1 MHTLVRV
8 KNAYTVMTI
17 CLIALGAALLFA
29 PQLGLRTLCVVY
41 GVFLIVYG
49 VTKLSGYFA
58 KDLFQLA
65 FQFDLALGI
74 VSIVLGIIIIKK
86 TEYIIEILS
95 TAIGIFMLVDGA
107 FKIQTAVEAKRF
119 GIERWWLILVMSFV
133 VAFVGILLLVTP
145 FETAGMIVRLIGLN
159 LSLDGILNLF
169 VVRNT
174 VETIRRN
181 TKREIQDIRQ
191 RDLLHQKYVTTL

>member
-65 FQFDLALGI
+65 FQFDLA
-74 VSIVLGIIIIKK
+74 IIIIKK

-181 TKREIQDIRQ
+181 TKWEI
-191 RDLLHQKYVTTL
+191 

>member
-119 GIERWWLILVMSFV
+119 GIENWWLILVMSF
-133 VAFVGILLLVTP
+133 AGILLLVTP

-181 TKREIQDIRQ
+181 TKWEI
-191 RDLLHQKYVTTL
+191 

>member
-74 VSIVLGIIIIKK
+74 VSILLGIIIIEKS
-86 TEYIIEILS
+86 EYIIEILS
-95 TAIGIFMLVDGA
+95 TAIGIFMLVDA
-107 FKIQTAVEAKRF
+107 ALKIQ
-119 GIERWWLILVMSFV
+119 
-133 VAFVGILLLVTP
+133 
-145 FETAGMIVRLIGLN
+145 TAGMIVRLIGLN

-181 TKREIQDIRQ
+181 TKWEI
-191 RDLLHQKYVTTL
+191 

>member
-74 VSIVLGIIIIKK
+74 VTIVLGIIIIEKS
-86 TEYIIEILS
+86 EYIIEILS
-95 TAIGIFMLVDGA
+95 TAIGIFMLVDA
-107 FKIQTAVEAKRF
+107 ALKIQ
-119 GIERWWLILVMSFV
+119 
-133 VAFVGILLLVTP
+133 
-145 FETAGMIVRLIGLN
+145 TAGMIVRLIGLN

-181 TKREIQDIRQ
+181 TKWEI
-191 RDLLHQKYVTTL
+191 

>member
-1 MHTLVRV
+1 M
-8 KNAYTVMTI
+8 
-17 CLIALGAALLFA
+17 
-29 PQLGLRTLCVVY
+29 Y

-74 VSIVLGIIIIKK
+74 VSIVLGIIIIEKS
-86 TEYIIEILS
+86 EYIIEILS
-95 TAIGIFMLVDGA
+95 TAIGIFMLVDA
-107 FKIQTAVEAKRF
+107 ALKIQ
-119 GIERWWLILVMSFV
+119 
-133 VAFVGILLLVTP
+133 
-145 FETAGMIVRLIGLN
+145 TAGMIVRLIGLN

-181 TKREIQDIRQ
+181 TKWEI
-191 RDLLHQKYVTTL
+191 

>member
-65 FQFDLALGI
+65 FQFDFALGI
-74 VSIVLGIIIIKK
+74 VSIVLGIIIIERS
-86 TEYIIEILS
+86 EYIIEILS
-95 TAIGIFMLVDGA
+95 TAIGIFMLVDA
-107 FKIQTAVEAKRF
+107 ALKIQ
-119 GIERWWLILVMSFV
+119 
-133 VAFVGILLLVTP
+133 
-145 FETAGMIVRLIGLN
+145 TAGMIVRLIGLN

-181 TKREIQDIRQ
+181 TKWEI
-191 RDLLHQKYVTTL
+191 

>member
-29 PQLGLRTLCVVY
+29 PQLGLKTLCVVY

-65 FQFDLALGI
+65 FQFDLAQGI
-74 VSIVLGIIIIKK
+74 VSIVLGIII
-86 TEYIIEILS
+86 
-95 TAIGIFMLVDGA
+95 MLVDGA
-107 FKIQTAVEAKRF
+107 LKIQTAVEAKHF

-181 TKREIQDIRQ
+181 TKWEI
-191 RDLLHQKYVTTL
+191 

>member
-8 KNAYTVMTI
+8 KNAYIVMTI

-74 VSIVLGIIIIKK
+74 VSIVLGIIIIERS
-86 TEYIIEILS
+86 EYIIEILS
-95 TAIGIFMLVDGA
+95 TAIGIFMLVDA
-107 FKIQTAVEAKRF
+107 ALKIQ
-119 GIERWWLILVMSFV
+119 
-133 VAFVGILLLVTP
+133 
-145 FETAGMIVRLIGLN
+145 TAGMIVRLIGLN

-181 TKREIQDIRQ
+181 TKWEI
-191 RDLLHQKYVTTL
+191 

>member
-1 MHTLVRV
+1 MHTLVHV

-17 CLIALGAALLFA
+17 CLIALGAALLFM
-29 PQLGLRTLCVVY
+29 PQLGLKTMCMLY
-41 GVFLIVYG
+41 GVFLIIYG

-74 VSIVLGIIIIKK
+74 VSIVLGIIII
-86 TEYIIEILS
+86 EILS

-119 GIERWWLILVMSFV
+119 GIENWWLILVMSFAV
-133 VAFVGILLLVTP
+133 TFVGILLFATP
-145 FETAGMIVRLIGLN
+145 FETASMIVRLIGLN

-181 TKREIQDIRQ
+181 TKWEI
-191 RDLLHQKYVTTL
+191 

>member
-8 KNAYTVMTI
+8 KNAYIVMTI

-65 FQFDLALGI
+65 FQFDFALGI
-74 VSIVLGIIIIKK
+74 VSIVLGIIIIERS
-86 TEYIIEILS
+86 EYIIEILS
-95 TAIGIFMLVDGA
+95 TAIGIFMLVDA
-107 FKIQTAVEAKRF
+107 ALKIQ
-119 GIERWWLILVMSFV
+119 
-133 VAFVGILLLVTP
+133 
-145 FETAGMIVRLIGLN
+145 TAGMIVRLIGLN

-181 TKREIQDIRQ
+181 TKWEI
-191 RDLLHQKYVTTL
+191 

>member
-1 MHTLVRV
+1 MHTLVHV
-8 KNAYTVMTI
+8 KNAYSVMTI
-17 CLIALGAALLFA
+17 CLIALGAAFLFM
-29 PQLGLRTLCVVY
+29 PQLGLKTMCMLY
-41 GVFLIVYG
+41 GVFLILYG

-86 TEYIIEILS
+86 TEY
-95 TAIGIFMLVDGA
+95 
-107 FKIQTAVEAKRF
+107 
-119 GIERWWLILVMSFV
+119 VMSFAV
-133 VAFVGILLLVTP
+133 TFVGILLFATP

-181 TKREIQDIRQ
+181 TKWEI
-191 RDLLHQKYVTTL
+191 

>member
-1 MHTLVRV
+1 MGSEMCTRD
-8 KNAYTVMTI
+8 
-17 CLIALGAALLFA
+17 
-29 PQLGLRTLCVVY
+29 R
-41 GVFLIVYG
+41 
-49 VTKLSGYFA
+49 
-58 KDLFQLA
+58 
-65 FQFDLALGI
+65 
-74 VSIVLGIIIIKK
+74 
-86 TEYIIEILS
+86 YIIEILS

-119 GIERWWLILVMSFV
+119 GIENWWLILVMSFV

-145 FETAGMIVRLIGLN
+145 FETASMIVRLIGLN

-181 TKREIQDIRQ
+181 TKWEI
-191 RDLLHQKYVTTL
+191 

>member
-58 KDLFQLA
+58 
-65 FQFDLALGI
+65 
-74 VSIVLGIIIIKK
+74 IIEKS
-86 TEYIIEILS
+86 EYIIEILS
-95 TAIGIFMLVDGA
+95 TAIGIFMLVDA
-107 FKIQTAVEAKRF
+107 ALKIQTAVEAKRF

-145 FETAGMIVRLIGLN
+145 FETVGMIVRLIGLN

-181 TKREIQDIRQ
+181 TKWEI
-191 RDLLHQKYVTTL
+191 

>member
-58 KDLFQLA
+58 KDLFQP
-65 FQFDLALGI
+65 
-74 VSIVLGIIIIKK
+74 VSYTHL
-86 TEYIIEILS
+86 TL
-95 TAIGIFMLVDGA
+95 
-107 FKIQTAVEAKRF
+107 
-119 GIERWWLILVMSFV
+119 
-133 VAFVGILLLVTP
+133 P
-145 FETAGMIVRLIGLN
+145 
-159 LSLDGILNLF
+159 
-169 VVRNT
+169 
-174 VETIRRN
+174 
-181 TKREIQDIRQ
+181 
-191 RDLLHQKYVTTL
+191 TTSRV

>member
-1 MHTLVRV
+1 M
-8 KNAYTVMTI
+8 
-17 CLIALGAALLFA
+17 
-29 PQLGLRTLCVVY
+29 
-41 GVFLIVYG
+41 
-49 VTKLSGYFA
+49 TKLSGYFA

-74 VSIVLGIIIIKK
+74 VSIVLGIIIIEK

-107 FKIQTAVEAKRF
+107 LKIQTAVEAKHF

-133 VAFVGILLLVTP
+133 VTFVGILLLVTP

-181 TKREIQDIRQ
+181 TKWEI
-191 RDLLHQKYVTTL
+191 

>member
-133 VAFVGILLLVTP
+133 VAFVGRLQKVIAQ
-145 FETAGMIVRLIGLN
+145 AGVASRRKHPRGHRIPDERKRAGSDVR
-159 LSLDGILNLF
+159 
-169 VVRNT
+169 R
-174 VETIRRN
+174 
-181 TKREIQDIRQ
+181 TKRSHRAAAS
-191 RDLLHQKYVTTL
+191 

>member
-95 TAIGIFMLVDGA
+95 VQDTDRSGSKAFWHREMVAHTRDVVCSGICGNTASCD
-107 FKIQTAVEAKRF
+107 
-119 GIERWWLILVMSFV
+119 
-133 VAFVGILLLVTP
+133 
-145 FETAGMIVRLIGLN
+145 
-159 LSLDGILNLF
+159 
-169 VVRNT
+169 
-174 VETIRRN
+174 TI
-181 TKREIQDIRQ
+181 
-191 RDLLHQKYVTTL
+191 

>member
-74 VSIVLGIIIIKK
+74 VSIVLGIIIIEKS
-86 TEYIIEILS
+86 EYIIEILS
-95 TAIGIFMLVDGA
+95 TAIGIFMLVDA
-107 FKIQTAVEAKRF
+107 ALKIQ
-119 GIERWWLILVMSFV
+119 
-133 VAFVGILLLVTP
+133 
-145 FETAGMIVRLIGLN
+145 TAGMIVRLIGLN

-169 VVRNT
+169 VVKNT

-181 TKREIQDIRQ
+181 TKWEI
-191 RDLLHQKYVTTL
+191 

>member
-8 KNAYTVMTI
+8 KNAYIVMTI

-49 VTKLSGYFA
+49 VTKLSGYFT

-74 VSIVLGIIIIKK
+74 VSIVLGIIIIEKS
-86 TEYIIEILS
+86 EYIIEILS
-95 TAIGIFMLVDGA
+95 TAIGIFMLVDA
-107 FKIQTAVEAKRF
+107 ALKIQ
-119 GIERWWLILVMSFV
+119 
-133 VAFVGILLLVTP
+133 
-145 FETAGMIVRLIGLN
+145 TAGMIVRLIGLN

-181 TKREIQDIRQ
+181 TKWEI
-191 RDLLHQKYVTTL
+191 

>member
-74 VSIVLGIIIIKK
+74 VSIVLGIIIIERS
-86 TEYIIEILS
+86 EYIIEILS
-95 TAIGIFMLVDGA
+95 TAIGIFMLVDA
-107 FKIQTAVEAKRF
+107 ALKIQ
-119 GIERWWLILVMSFV
+119 
-133 VAFVGILLLVTP
+133 
-145 FETAGMIVRLIGLN
+145 TAGMIVRLIGLN

-181 TKREIQDIRQ
+181 TKWEI
-191 RDLLHQKYVTTL
+191 